1 MSRKVTGVI
10 YQAPD
15 GSSKQ
20 GYIIDGKTYKDVYGT
35 QRIEQG
41 STVPTAGGTYT
52 LTSSG
57 GVKTPGSI
65 TNDLQHAYGTYEQ
78 NIRNAGAQKQEAIK
92 KATSENLAKIDDQ
105 RKNVDARYNEANRNA
120 YTAYV
125 NASNPYGAAAESL
138 AKVGLSN
145 SGYAETSKMKIA
157 NAYQSALSD
166 NARDRNLYMQELD
179 SAYRE
184 AKNNGDIELA
194 NAIAEYEMLVYKHGI
209 EAAES
214 IAAQQNTVY
223 QTAIEADR
231 KREQEL
237 WDRAYALASKGYSN
251 ARIAAA
257 LGISLQQLNEIA
269 RRR

>member
-10 YQAPD
+10 YQTPD
-15 GSSKQ
+15 GGSKQ
-20 GYIIDGKTYKDVYGT
+20 GYIIDGKTYEDVYGT
-35 QRIEQG
+35 KRIEQG

-65 TNDLQHAYGTYEQ
+65 ADDLERAYGTQAQY
-78 NIRNAGAQKQEAIK
+78 IKNASVQKQKAINT
-92 KATSENLAKIDDQ
+92 ATSENLAKIDDQ
-105 RKNVDARYNEANRNA
+105 RKNVEDRYGEANRNA

-125 NASNPYGAAAESL
+125 NASNPYGAAAEGL

-157 NAYQSALSD
+157 NAYQNALSD

-209 EAAES
+209 EAAEA

-223 QTAIEADR
+223 QTAIDADR

-237 WDRAYALASKGYSN
+237 WERAYALASRGYSN
-251 ARIAAA
+251 AQIAAT

-269 RRR
+269 GRR